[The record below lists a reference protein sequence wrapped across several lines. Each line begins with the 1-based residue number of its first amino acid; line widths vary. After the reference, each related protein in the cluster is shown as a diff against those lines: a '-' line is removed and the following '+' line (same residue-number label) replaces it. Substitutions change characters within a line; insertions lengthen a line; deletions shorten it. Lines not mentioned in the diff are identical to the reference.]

1 MAAQTPTGAS
11 TSEADE
17 VARLRAQV
25 AKTAHDLSNAL
36 GAVLNYSTFLGEDL
50 AHSEAAQTYLPHL
63 ENATRRALDLV
74 DSLTRVADG

>member
-1 MAAQTPTGAS
+1 MSAQTPTGAGS
-11 TSEADE
+11 DE
-17 VARLRAQV
+17 VARLRAEV

-50 AHSEAAQTYLPHL
+50 ANSEVAQAYLPHL

-74 DSLTRVADG
+74 DSLTRMADG